1 MKKLLQTIVLTLCIA
16 FISHAQNTQSNFI
29 NYQGVANDASGNAIA
44 NTAINL
50 QIALKFG
57 AETATASYIETH
69 NPTTD
74 ANGLFNIKIG
84 NGTLVS
90 GVYDSSEFGTDAS
103 YITVSLN
110 GAVVGTTELN
120 AVPYALS
127 SGDNFWK
134 STGGGTFIETLN
146 SINGILVRGRISCI
160 GDLVVNSLNLGFD
173 TRLPVIDE
181 FSRDGTFSD
190 NSDTALPTEQAI
202 KTYVDNSIGALNTV
216 SSIDDLSDAR
226 QFGTSL
232 YIGPFAGE
240 NATGTAA
247 GFANTAI
254 GFNSLSGNTTGESNT
269 TVGREAM
276 QDNTTGQQNVSIGA
290 FSAKENTT
298 GSSNVAIGFST
309 MTDNLT
315 GSQNVAIGDDALNS
329 NASGNGNVALGYEA
343 GFSETGSYKLYI
355 DNSSTTSPLI
365 YGEFD
370 NNILRMNGTT
380 EVRSFS
386 SPTTADLILGGTAN
400 STTGDDGIITSDPD
414 YAGSDIFLRSY
425 DAVVMQLDF
434 DDNET
439 GEFDVNNGAGTN
451 IFKLRETGNLTISG
465 SLTQNS
471 DRRLKKDIETLP
483 YGLNEILQLA
493 PKSYNWKDRVQDHK
507 SLGLIA
513 QEVQTVI
520 AGLVTAKDDE
530 QQTLGVNYIELIPV
544 LINAIKEQQE
554 QIESLQAG
562 HTSKDTAMAQI
573 LQRLNTLEANA
584 DKNTPTATYN
594 AVKR

>member
-16 FISHAQNTQSNFI
+16 FISHSQNTQSNFI

-57 AETATASYIETH
+57 AETAIASYIENH
-69 NPTTD
+69 IPTTD

-202 KTYVDNSIGALNTV
+202 KTYVDTSIGALNTV
-216 SSIDDLSDAR
+216 SSIDDLSNGKTTSSSIFLGDDAG
-226 QFGTSL
+226 FTETASNNGNVG
-232 YIGPFAGE
+232 IGE
-240 NATGTAA
+240 NSLRL
-247 GFANTAI
+247 NTSGDRNVAL
-254 GFNSLSGNTTGESNT
+254 GLQSLN
-269 TVGREAM
+269 
-276 QDNTTGQQNVSIGA
+276 DNTTGRANVALGSFA
-290 FSAKENTT
+290 LLNNTT
-298 GSSNVAIGFST
+298 GSRNTAVGVTALGNNPNGSDNVAIGYTAGVNSS
-309 MTDNLT
+309 
-315 GSQNVAIGDDALNS
+315 GSN
-329 NASGNGNVALGYEA
+329 
-343 GFSETGSYKLYI
+343 KLYI
-355 DNSSTTSPLI
+355 ENSNSNDPLI

-400 STTGDDGIITSDPD
+400 TTTGDDGIITSDPD

-483 YGLNEILQLA
+483 YGLNEVLQLA

-554 QIESLQAG
+554 QIESLQAV
-562 HTSKDTAMAQI
+562 HTSKDTAMALI
-573 LQRLNTLEANA
+573 LKRLNALEANA
-584 DKNTPTATYN
+584 DKNTPIATYKV
-594 AVKR
+594 AKR